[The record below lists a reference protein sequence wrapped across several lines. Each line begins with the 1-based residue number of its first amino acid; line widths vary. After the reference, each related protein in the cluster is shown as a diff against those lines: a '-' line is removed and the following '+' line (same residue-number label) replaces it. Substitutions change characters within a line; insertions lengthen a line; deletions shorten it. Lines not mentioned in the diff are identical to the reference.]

1 MSYIAGGTTI
11 RADINQALVEAPN
24 GDAGLIG
31 AEIFP
36 LLPVDAK
43 SGQYLKVQL
52 AQADLLNNDSRFV
65 PLGRNTLVPSVPSG
79 LILTIRWN
87 TAWRS

>member
-1 MSYIAGGTTI
+1 MSYISGGTTI

-36 LLPVDAK
+36 LLPVPAK

-52 AQADLLNNDSRFV
+52 AQADLLNNDSKARDAGSSYARAIRAFGTDTYDTV
-65 PLGRNTLVPSVPSG
+65 EFG
-79 LILTIRWN
+79 L
-87 TAWRS
+87 AS